1 MTFSPRKS
9 LSAAG
14 AALALSL
21 GWSAVAG
28 AEPVVL
34 TPCASDEL
42 AGEWLVLYQLRQA
55 EYCELTLDDTGLI
68 TDATCYSRKGK
79 PLRAEMSGKLLLEP
93 SCAVVNDGDPIRL
106 SKLKGKGKGKYGK
119 FEVEAQLSE
128 DRSTMVGLF
137 RFRTHLSHMTAQRT
151 DVPTE

>member
-28 AEPVVL
+28 AAPVVL
-34 TPCASDEL
+34 TPCDGDEL

-55 EYCELTLDDTGLI
+55 EYCKLTLDETGLI
-68 TDATCYSRKGK
+68 TDATCYSRKGR
-79 PLRAEMSGKLLLEP
+79 PLRAEMSGKLVLDAT
-93 SCAVVNDGDPIRL
+93 CAVRHDGDPIRL
-106 SKLKGKGKGKYGK
+106 SKLKGKGNGKYGK
-119 FEVEAQLSE
+119 FKVETQLSE

-137 RFRTHLSHMTAQRT
+137 RFRTHLSHVTAQRI
-151 DVPTE
+151 DVPTP